1 MKRIGILFALFVGML
16 LSGFALSQDR
26 DFPNR
31 PIRVIVPFPPGAG
44 TDIPARFF
52 GNQLSAVLGQPV
64 VVENRPGAFG
74 AIGIDAVKRAPADGY
89 TLLLASNS
97 PMTVNPV
104 MIKNLSY
111 DPIKDL
117 RPISGLTRNTNV
129 FIVPANSTLHTLAD
143 LVTTAKNNKQL
154 LNVGT
159 AASGYLLV
167 LEWFS
172 SAAGVKFNN
181 IPYKG
186 GGEVYRDVVGGQLD
200 WAVAE
205 LAGTAQMI
213 KSGRLRAL
221 ATSGETRHPDFPDVP
236 TIKESGYPGFV
247 SYSWNSFYVRSE
259 TPDDVTTKL
268 ADAMQKALGTNAAKA
283 FVKGVGTELMPLSPV
298 AMRKFQKD
306 EFERFQSIANIAG
319 IVAE

>member
-1 MKRIGILFALFVGML
+1 MKSIRIVLIFFVGML
-16 LSGFALSQDR
+16 LSAFALGQDK

-31 PIRVIVPFPPGAG
+31 PIKVIVPFTPGAG
-44 TDIPARFF
+44 ADIPARFF
-52 GNQLSAVLGQPV
+52 SNQLAAVLGQPV

-74 AIGIDAVKRAPADGY
+74 AIGVDAVKRAPADGY
-89 TLLLASNS
+89 TLFLASNS

-117 RPISGLTRNTNV
+117 KPISGLSRNRNV
-129 FIVPANSTLHTLAD
+129 FIVPANSKLHTLAD
-143 LVTTAKNNKQL
+143 LVTTAKNSKQL

-159 AASGYLLV
+159 AASGYRIV

-181 IPYKG
+181 VPYKG
-186 GGEVYRDVVGGQLD
+186 GSEVYRDVVGGQLD

-213 KSGRLRAL
+213 KSGMLRAL
-221 ATSGETRHPDFPDVP
+221 ATSGEARHPDFPDVP

-247 SYSWNSFYVRSE
+247 SYTWNSFYVRSE

-268 ADAMQKALGTNAAKA
+268 ADAMQKVLATNAARE
-283 FVKGVGTELMPLSPV
+283 FVKGVGTELMPLAPV
-298 AMRKFQKD
+298 AMRIFQKD
-306 EFERFQSIANIAG
+306 EAERFQNIANMAG
-319 IVAE
+319 IKAE